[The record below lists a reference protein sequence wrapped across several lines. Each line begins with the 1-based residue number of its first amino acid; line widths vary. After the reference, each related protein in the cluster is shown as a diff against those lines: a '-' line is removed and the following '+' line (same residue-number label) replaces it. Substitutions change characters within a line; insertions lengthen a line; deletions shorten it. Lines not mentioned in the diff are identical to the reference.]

1 METWGSCTPF
11 GSSDTANVSRKRWG
25 WPPMDLPIT
34 LGVTILSTVLVV
46 LANLGVDVWHALL
59 DPRVRLE

>member
-1 METWGSCTPF
+1 VQAITTQ
-11 GSSDTANVSRKRWG
+11 
-25 WPPMDLPIT
+25 DLPII